1 MLRMN
6 DLRNRQKPEMEMI
19 SIPAVALMQLCADV
33 QCLADMHQKLIHMYE
48 TESNLKKHHKA
59 YLHVREEADAMCSRD
74 KILMKDILD
83 HYEFPDL
90 CPKQEKDVVVAD
102 VVEFF
107 QELLQ
112 YLTEEEPEEM
122 N

>member
-1 MLRMN
+1 MLRMS
-6 DLRNRQKPEMEMI
+6 DMRKSQRPEMEMV
-19 SIPAVALMQLCADV
+19 SIPAAALMQLCADV
-33 QCLADMHQKLIHMYE
+33 QCLAEMHQKLIRMYE
-48 TESNLKKHHKA
+48 TESTLKKHHKA

-74 KILMKDILD
+74 KILMQDILE

-90 CPKQEKDVVVAD
+90 CPKQEKDVVVVD
-102 VVEFF
+102 VIEFL